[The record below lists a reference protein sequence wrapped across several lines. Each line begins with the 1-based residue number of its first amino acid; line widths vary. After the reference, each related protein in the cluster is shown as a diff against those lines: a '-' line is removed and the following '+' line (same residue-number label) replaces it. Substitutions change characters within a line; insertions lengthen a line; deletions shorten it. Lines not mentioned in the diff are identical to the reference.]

1 MDPIITLGLI
11 IAGLILVFTF
21 WLYND
26 DLNGF
31 F

>member
-1 MDPIITLGLI
+1 MDPITKLGLI
-11 IAGLILVFTF
+11 MALIILVFTF